1 MELRDYL
8 LALRRYWTTWVGVTV
23 AALVVA
29 LGVVLIS
36 PPSYQAT
43 AQVFVASL
51 GEGTSGSQ
59 FVNQRVTS
67 YPDVAR
73 SSAVL
78 GPVIEELG
86 LTESVA
92 QLRSRV
98 SASNPAETS
107 QIDIAVT
114 DADAERASVVA
125 NAVAEQFGGVVE
137 LLEKPGTDAAPVEL
151 TVTDPATVPSSPV
164 SPAPGLLLPLGL
176 MVGLALGAAAAVVR
190 SRVDTRMYTGDD
202 VRSAWG
208 RDDELTVH
216 TPAAD
221 RRRNP
226 LAGRPVTLLARQLEP
241 LAEDRT
247 LSVVVLSP
255 SADDEATARR
265 LVDEVTAE
273 LTGWDVPVEVAATVS
288 DTPAH
293 PDRAGVQLAV
303 GSPGTSL
310 REWRR
315 IGREHDGV
323 VLAVESGR
331 VDRAE
336 LREVRS
342 ILGAAGIRPLAVV
355 VTPRRRGVRA
365 AVDTPAALPTPA
377 PPRPAP
383 GARPAVPVPAGR
395 R

>member
-23 AALVVA
+23 AALAVA

-36 PPSYQAT
+36 PPSYAAT

-67 YPDVAR
+67 YPEVAR
-73 SSAVL
+73 SNAVL
-78 GPVIEELG
+78 GPVIEDLG
-86 LTESVA
+86 LSESVA
-92 QLRSRV
+92 TLRDRV

-107 QIDIAVT
+107 QIDISVT
-114 DADAERASVVA
+114 SVDAELAAVVA
-125 NAVAEQFGGVVE
+125 NAVAEQFGTVVE
-137 LLEKPGTDAAPVEL
+137 RLERPGNGDAPVEL

-176 MVGLALGAAAAVVR
+176 AVGLALGAAAAVLR
-190 SRVDTRMYTGDD
+190 SRVDSRVHTGDD

-208 RDDELTVH
+208 SAGQPTVH
-216 TPAAD
+216 GAAVD

-226 LAGRPVTLLARQLEP
+226 LSGRPVTLLARQLEP
-241 LAEDRT
+241 LAQERT
-247 LSVVVLSP
+247 VRIVVLSP
-255 SADDEATARR
+255 SVEDEAAAQR
-265 LVDEVTAE
+265 LVAEVGRE
-273 LTGWDVPVEVAATVS
+273 LAGWEVPVDVVAVS
-288 DTPAH
+288 AAPTRL
-293 PDRAGVQLAV
+293 DRPGVQFAV
-303 GSPGTSL
+303 GVPEASL

-315 IGREHDGV
+315 IGKEYDGV

-336 LREVRS
+336 LQELRS
-342 ILGAAGIRPLAVV
+342 VLGAAGIEPLAVV
-355 VTPRRRGVRA
+355 VTKHRRRSSRA
-365 AVDTPAALPTPA
+365 AADTPAAPTAPTPRTA
-377 PPRPAP
+377 PDD
-383 GARPAVPVPAGR
+383 RPAVPVPAGR

>member
-23 AALVVA
+23 AALLVA

-78 GPVIEELG
+78 GPVIEDLG
-86 LTESVA
+86 LAESVA
-92 QLRSRV
+92 ALRSRV
-98 SASNPAETS
+98 SASNPADTS
-107 QIDIAVT
+107 QIDIAVS
-114 DADAERASVVA
+114 DADAERAAEVA
-125 NAVAEQFGGVVE
+125 NAVAERFGTVVE
-137 LLEKPGTDAAPVEL
+137 QLERPGTGETPVEL
-151 TVTDPATVPSSPV
+151 TVTDPATVPASPV
-164 SPAPGLLLPLGL
+164 APAPGLLLPLGL
-176 MVGLALGAAAAVVR
+176 LVGLALGVAAAVVR
-190 SRVDTRMYTGDD
+190 SRLDTRLYTGDD

-208 RDDELTVH
+208 ADGSELTVH
-216 TPAAD
+216 APSAD

-241 LAEDRT
+241 LAEDRP
-247 LSVVVLSP
+247 LQVVVLSP
-255 SADDEATARR
+255 ALDGEPAARR
-265 LVDEVTAE
+265 LVDEVRDE
-273 LTGWDVPVEVAATVS
+273 LTGWGVPVEVTVS
-288 DTPAH
+288 VATAPAQGGR
-293 PDRAGVQLAV
+293 PGVQLAV
-303 GSPGTSL
+303 GTPEASL

-315 IGREHDGV
+315 IAREHDGV
-323 VLAVESGR
+323 VLTVEPGR

-336 LREVRS
+336 LEEIRS
-342 ILGAAGIRPLAVV
+342 ILGTAGIQPLAVV
-355 VTPRRRGVRA
+355 ISSRRRAAGVRPSA
-365 AVDTPAALPTPA
+365 ETAPLAP
-377 PPRPAP
+377 PPRPSAATRTAP
-383 GARPAVPVPAGR
+383 VAAGHR
-395 R
+395 

>member
-23 AALVVA
+23 AALLVA

-78 GPVIEELG
+78 GPVIEDLG

-92 QLRSRV
+92 DLRARV
-98 SASNPAETS
+98 TASNPADTS

-114 DADAERASVVA
+114 DADAGRAAQVS

-137 LLEKPGTDAAPVEL
+137 LLERPGTGDAPVEL
-151 TVTDPATVPSSPV
+151 TVTDPATVPTSPV
-164 SPAPGLLLPLGL
+164 APAPGLLIPLGL
-176 MVGLALGAAAAVVR
+176 LVGLALGVAAAVVR
-190 SRVDTRMYTGDD
+190 SRLDTRLYTGTD
-202 VRSAWG
+202 VRAAWG
-208 RDDELTVH
+208 ADGTALTVH
-216 TPAAD
+216 APAAD

-241 LAEDRT
+241 LAEERT
-247 LSVVVLSP
+247 VRVVVLSP
-255 SADDEATARR
+255 SVDGEAAAHR
-265 LVDEVTAE
+265 LVDEVRLE
-273 LTGWDVPVEVAATVS
+273 LTGWDVPVDVAATPTTAPAKS
-288 DTPAH
+288 DRP
-293 PDRAGVQLAV
+293 GVQLAV
-303 GSPGTSL
+303 GSPQASL
-310 REWRR
+310 KEWRR

-323 VLAVESGR
+323 VLTVESGQ

-336 LREVRS
+336 LQEMRS
-342 ILGAAGIRPLAVV
+342 VLGSAGIEPLAVV
-355 VTPRRRGVRA
+355 IAPRRRGFRPAPEV
-365 AVDTPAALPTPA
+365 PAARLA
-377 PPRPAP
+377 VPPRPAP
-383 GARPAVPVPAGR
+383 ATRTAAVPAGR